1 MSEPSTP
8 VRLAE
13 RMSQL
18 PDYLFGQINALR
30 QKKRRGGM
38 DLIDMSMGNPI
49 DPTPQPIVDKLVE
62 VVQDRR
68 NHRYSVSEG
77 IFNLRN
83 ELAKYYLARFDVVLN
98 PDEEIIFTIGSKE
111 GFSHLCLALIGPG
124 DTAIVPAPAYPI
136 HSYSVILAGGNI
148 VRLRIEDDEA
158 FCRDVARVC
167 STHTPA
173 PKVVFLNYPHNPTG
187 KCVELEF
194 FREMVRLAKRYD
206 FIIVHDFAYSR
217 ITYDG
222 YQAPSFLEVEGAKEV
237 GCEFGTMSKAFNMA
251 GWRIG
256 YAMGNRHI
264 IQALGRIKGYYDY
277 GIFQAIQIASII
289 ARLSFID
296 NVVGEGKEPRGLD
309 ITLSAGDLPLVL
321 GMKSAA
327 DIPPP
332 YPLPV
337 EPDRGE
343 RMAARLK
350 GLGPPPY
357 VGVTWRAG
365 TTNRRGN
372 LFKEAP
378 LADLGRTLRPLSATV
393 LVLQRNPEAGEIDEL
408 SRVIGREAHDLTAL
422 NDDLEDMLAALS
434 LLDEYV
440 AVSNTNVQLRA
451 GAGRTSR
458 VLIPNPPEWR
468 WMVMGGESPWF
479 PGCPVYRQKLG
490 GDWGEAFATLTGD
503 LLRSSGP

>member
-30 QKKRRGGM
+30 QEKRRGGM

-62 VVQDRR
+62 VVRDRR

-83 ELAKYYLARFDVVLN
+83 ELAKYYRARFDVSLD

-158 FCRDVARVC
+158 LCRDIARVC

-187 KCVELEF
+187 KCVELDF

-222 YQAPSFLEVEGAKEV
+222 YQAPSFLEVDGAKEV
-237 GCEFGTMSKAFNMA
+237 GCEFGTMSKAYNMA

-289 ARLSFID
+289 ALRECQDFVEQQVEVYRRRRAVILNGLEQSGWEVESPRGGMFVWVKIPEPWRDEGSFAFTLRLMD
-296 NVVGEGKEPRGLD
+296 EAHVVVSPGAGFGPEGEGYLRMALVENEKRLRQGMRNLR
-309 ITLSAGDLPLVL
+309 SAFS
-321 GMKSAA
+321 MQ
-327 DIPPP
+327 
-332 YPLPV
+332 LPV
-337 EPDRGE
+337 
-343 RMAARLK
+343 K
-350 GLGPPPY
+350 
-357 VGVTWRAG
+357 
-365 TTNRRGN
+365 
-372 LFKEAP
+372 K
-378 LADLGRTLRPLSATV
+378 
-393 LVLQRNPEAGEIDEL
+393 
-408 SRVIGREAHDLTAL
+408 AL
-422 NDDLEDMLAALS
+422 
-434 LLDEYV
+434 
-440 AVSNTNVQLRA
+440 
-451 GAGRTSR
+451 
-458 VLIPNPPEWR
+458 
-468 WMVMGGESPWF
+468 
-479 PGCPVYRQKLG
+479 
-490 GDWGEAFATLTGD
+490 
-503 LLRSSGP
+503 

>member
-30 QKKRRGGM
+30 QKKRRDGM

-187 KCVELEF
+187 KCVELDF

-237 GCEFGTMSKAFNMA
+237 GCEFGTMSKAYNMA

-264 IQALGRIKGYYDY
+264 IKALGRIKGYYDY

-289 ARLSFID
+289 ALRDCQEYVEQQVEVYRRRRAVILDGLEQSGWEVESPRGGMFVWVKIPERWCDEGSFAFTLRLMD
-296 NVVGEGKEPRGLD
+296 EAHVVVSPGAGFGPEGEGYLRM
-309 ITLSAGDLPLVL
+309 ALVENEKRL
-321 GMKSAA
+321 RQGMRSLRAA
-327 DIPPP
+327 FSIQ
-332 YPLPV
+332 LPV
-337 EPDRGE
+337 
-343 RMAARLK
+343 K
-350 GLGPPPY
+350 
-357 VGVTWRAG
+357 
-365 TTNRRGN
+365 
-372 LFKEAP
+372 K
-378 LADLGRTLRPLSATV
+378 
-393 LVLQRNPEAGEIDEL
+393 
-408 SRVIGREAHDLTAL
+408 AL
-422 NDDLEDMLAALS
+422 
-434 LLDEYV
+434 
-440 AVSNTNVQLRA
+440 
-451 GAGRTSR
+451 
-458 VLIPNPPEWR
+458 
-468 WMVMGGESPWF
+468 
-479 PGCPVYRQKLG
+479 
-490 GDWGEAFATLTGD
+490 
-503 LLRSSGP
+503 